1 MEGGVITIDY
11 SLLWQAF
18 NMFII
23 YLLIRRYLYKPLSNF
38 IKGRQ
43 ETIENNLNTAAQE
56 KEEAEKLRQKYEQ
69 SLMSAKQEAR
79 EILNNAT
86 KQSEEIISE
95 GKREAKEQGEQII
108 EKAKKEL
115 ELEKEK
121 VFKEL
126 KDEIAFISV
135 RIAERIIET
144 KIDAAA
150 QRQLVDRY
158 LKEVKKVS

>member
-1 MEGGVITIDY
+1 MEGGVITINWT
-11 SLLWQAF
+11 LFWQAL
-18 NMFII
+18 NLII
-23 YLLIRRYLYKPLSNF
+23 LYVLFRRYLYAPLANF
-38 IKGRQ
+38 MKNRQ
-43 ETIENNLNTAAQE
+43 DNIANSLDQAAKE
-56 KEEAEKLRQKYEQ
+56 REEAEKLRKQYEE
-69 SLMSAKQEAR
+69 SIASARQEAR
-79 EILNNAT
+79 EIINNAN
-86 KQSEEIISE
+86 KKSEEIISE
-95 GKREAKEQGEQII
+95 GRRAAQEEGQRII
-108 EKAKKEL
+108 EKAKQDL

-126 KDEIAFISV
+126 KDEIALISV